1 MPDSFGPVWAN
12 PQASKSDYKKVRALH
27 SHENFACRT
36 QRSLTNVN
44 LNSSKLVLSSKD
56 ASYVFAQILLIALF
70 DDNFVTN
77 LCPFVIPSSFYKCRN
92 FFFDSQI
99 WSRNQ
104 TNCSKCHFC
113 FKTYFYSTWRESLN
127 TFFVK
132 GLRLLEPFKKRR
144 NTLGC

>member
-77 LCPFVIPSSFYKCRN
+77 FCPFVIPSSFYKCRN
-92 FFFDSQI
+92 FFFDSQFDQETRQI
-99 WSRNQ
+99 AASVIFVLRRIFIQ
-104 TNCSKCHFC
+104 LE
-113 FKTYFYSTWRESLN
+113 ESLN